1 MKHAFAWLTALALAI
16 PQISSAESRTMNQ
29 DQQDV
34 LTAIQTMTGNFQAND
49 IAGVMASYEAQA
61 TVVFEPGSPVS
72 DPALLEHMFAGMA
85 AVNPV
90 FDYAGHEVIVNGDIA
105 MHIAP
110 WSMTG
115 TAPDGQKLAQSGLS
129 IAVLRRQPDGQWKML
144 IDNPHGGRLL
154 AQDPK

>member
-16 PQISSAESRTMNQ
+16 PQISTAESETMTQ

-34 LTAIQTMTGNFQAND
+34 LNAIQTMTSNFQGND
-49 IAGVMASYEAQA
+49 IAGVMASYETEA

-72 DPALLEHMFAGMA
+72 DMAQLEQMFAGMA

-90 FDYAGHEVIVNGDIA
+90 FVYSGHEVIVNGDIA
-105 MHIAP
+105 VHIAP

-115 TAPDGQKLAQSGLS
+115 KTPDGQELAQSGLS
-129 IAVLRRQPDGQWKML
+129 IAVLRRQPDGSWKMV

-154 AQDPK
+154 TQDQ

>member
-16 PQISSAESRTMNQ
+16 PQTSTAESPIMTQEQR
-29 DQQDV
+29 DV
-34 LTAIQTMTGNFQAND
+34 LNAIQTMTSNFQGND
-49 IAGVMASYEAQA
+49 IAGVMASYESEA
-61 TVVFEPGSPVS
+61 TVVFEPGSPVT
-72 DPALLEHMFAGMA
+72 DAAQIEQMFAGMA

-90 FDYAGHEVIVNGDIA
+90 FEYAGHEVIVNGDIA

-115 TAPDGQKLAQSGLS
+115 KTPDGQDMAQSGLS
-129 IAVLRRQPDGQWKML
+129 IAVLRHQPDGRWKMI

-154 AQDPK
+154 TQNQ

>member
-16 PQISSAESRTMNQ
+16 PQISTAESKTMTQ

-34 LTAIQTMTGNFQAND
+34 LNAIQTMTSNFQGND
-49 IAGVMASYEAQA
+49 IAGVMASYETEA
-61 TVVFEPGSPVS
+61 TVVFEPGSPIS
-72 DPALLEHMFAGMA
+72 DSTQLEQMFAGMA

-105 MHIAP
+105 VHIAP

-115 TAPDGQKLAQSGLS
+115 KTPDGQELAESGLS
-129 IAVLRRQPDGQWKML
+129 IAVLRHQPDGSWKMV

-154 AQDPK
+154 AQD

>member
-16 PQISSAESRTMNQ
+16 PQISTAESPTMSQ

-34 LTAIQTMTGNFQAND
+34 LNAIQTMTSNFQAND
-49 IAGVMASYEAQA
+49 IAGVMASFETEA
-61 TVVFEPGSPVS
+61 TVVFEPGSLVS
-72 DPALLEHMFAGMA
+72 DAAQLEQMFAGMA

-90 FDYAGHEVIVNGDIA
+90 FEYAGHEVIVNGDIA
-105 MHIAP
+105 VHIAP

-115 TAPDGQKLAQSGLS
+115 KTPDGQELVQSGLS
-129 IAVLRRQPDGQWKML
+129 IAVLRRQPDGSWKMV

-154 AQDPK
+154 TQDQ

>member
-1 MKHAFAWLTALALAI
+1 MKHAFAWLTTLALAI
-16 PQISSAESRTMNQ
+16 PQISKAESQTMAQ

-34 LTAIQTMTGNFQAND
+34 LKAIQTMTSNFQGND
-49 IAGVMASYEAQA
+49 IAGVMASYEIEA

-72 DPALLEHMFAGMA
+72 DAAQLEQMFAGMA

-90 FDYAGHEVIVNGDIA
+90 FEYAGHEVIVNGDIA
-105 MHIAP
+105 VHIAP

-115 TAPDGQKLAQSGLS
+115 KTPDGQELGQSGLS
-129 IAVLRRQPDGQWKML
+129 IAVLRRQPDGGWKML

-154 AQDPK
+154 EQNQ

>member
-16 PQISSAESRTMNQ
+16 PQISTAESQTMSQ
-29 DQQDV
+29 DQEDV
-34 LTAIQTMTGNFQAND
+34 LNAIQTMTSNFQGND
-49 IAGVMASYEAQA
+49 IAGVMASYETEA

-72 DPALLEHMFAGMA
+72 DAEQLEQMFAGMA
-85 AVNPV
+85 TVKPV
-90 FDYAGHEVIVNGDIA
+90 FEYAGHEVIVNGDIA

-115 TAPDGQKLAQSGLS
+115 ITLDGQELEQSGLS
-129 IAVLRRQPDGQWKML
+129 IAVLRRQPDGSWKMV

-154 AQDPK
+154 TQDQ

>member
-16 PQISSAESRTMNQ
+16 PQISTAESNTMTQ

-34 LTAIQTMTGNFQAND
+34 LTAIQTMTSNFQDND
-49 IAGVMASYEAQA
+49 IAGVMKSYEAEA
-61 TVVFEPGSPVS
+61 TVLFEPGAPVS
-72 DPALLEHMFAGMA
+72 EAAQLEQMFAGMA

-90 FDYAGHEVIVNGDIA
+90 FEYAGHEVIVNNDIA
-105 MHIAP
+105 VHIAP

-115 TAPDGQKLAQSGLS
+115 KTPDGQELAQSGLS
-129 IAVLRRQPDGQWKML
+129 IAVLRRQPDGSWKMV

-154 AQDPK
+154 AQD

>member
-1 MKHAFAWLTALALAI
+1 MKHAFAWLTVLALAI
-16 PQISSAESRTMNQ
+16 PQISTAESQIMTQ

-34 LTAIQTMTGNFQAND
+34 LTAIQAMTSNFQGND
-49 IAGVMASYEAQA
+49 IAGVMASYETEA

-72 DPALLEHMFAGMA
+72 DAAQLEQMFAGMA

-90 FDYAGHEVIVNGDIA
+90 FDYVGHEVIVNGDIA
-105 MHIAP
+105 VHIAP

-115 TAPDGQKLAQSGLS
+115 KTPDGQELAQSGLS
-129 IAVLRRQPDGQWKML
+129 IAVLRRQPDGSWKMV

-154 AQDPK
+154 AQDQ